1 MFIDL
6 DARPLLQSFQP
17 YTTGRLQDKY
27 GCPTLLGLSP
37 LGFQHEDVGLHDDIG
52 LQSKL
57 VSRPLF
63 GLQVVAKAN
72 QTGYSVVPPPAQAKA
87 DHGVLGIMSSSCSK
101 ECELN

>member
-1 MFIDL
+1 MFIVH

-37 LGFQHEDVGLHDDIG
+37 LGFQHEDVGLHDDM
-52 LQSKL
+52 L
-57 VSRPLF
+57 VSRPLY
-63 GLQVVAKAN
+63 GLQVLAKAN